1 MRARLQNVHMEKPA
15 ERVRPETKYAP
26 RGLIP
31 DNTSAEAIFAVRGSR
46 PRAKKKTLSS
56 LPSPRPPKAKL
67 NHLQRQDTVV
77 YPPRPRA
84 TNLPTTLTMG
94 KGVRTKVSFIS
105 HLPVPLCWSFSCDLA
120 STYVFSDSR
129 QSRSAHARGREG
141 VRVRADN
148 ANRNEKM
155 AETRRPLS
163 SLVVP
168 AVVPS

>member
-1 MRARLQNVHMEKPA
+1 MEKPA

-31 DNTSAEAIFAVRGSR
+31 DNTSAEAIFAVRGGR

-67 NHLQRQDTVV
+67 NQLQRQDTVV

-94 KGVRTKVSFIS
+94 KGVRTKRNFDVGVFYFA
-105 HLPVPLCWSFSCDLA
+105 LTGTPLL
-120 STYVFSDSR
+120 VFLL
-129 QSRSAHARGREG
+129 
-141 VRVRADN
+141 
-148 ANRNEKM
+148 
-155 AETRRPLS
+155 RPGIHICL
-163 SLVVP
+163 L
-168 AVVPS
+168 